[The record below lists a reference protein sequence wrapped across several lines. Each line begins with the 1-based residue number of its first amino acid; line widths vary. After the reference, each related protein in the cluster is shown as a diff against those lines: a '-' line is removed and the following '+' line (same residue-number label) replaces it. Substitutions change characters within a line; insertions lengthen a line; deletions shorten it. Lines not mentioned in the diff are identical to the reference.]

1 MTADF
6 KVIYDDLAQLAKTF
20 HDESG
25 NYRKLA
31 PDVTPAIVSGG
42 DPGLDDTIKE
52 VADLITSMHLALAD
66 RLDEHGDK
74 AAYAR
79 DSFHR
84 HDVDIHGVFEDLTPE
99 DWH

>member
-6 KVIYDDLAQLAKTF
+6 KVIYDDLSALARTF
-20 HDESG
+20 HDQADD
-25 NYRKLA
+25 YRKLR
-31 PDVTPAIVSGG
+31 PDVAPTVVSGG
-42 DPGLDDTIKE
+42 DPGLDSAIKE
-52 VADLITSMHLALAD
+52 VAELIISLHLALAD

-84 HDVDIHGVFEDLTPE
+84 HDVDIHGVFEDLTK
-99 DWH
+99 DLH